1 MAWLRR
7 MYARLLFVVVGIF
20 GPVLVRFTPVRL
32 CLTRRIR
39 ELRLG
44 IIWRCGYTLAA

>member
-1 MAWLRR
+1 

-20 GPVLVRFTPVRL
+20 GPVLARFPLPLWFLPTAVP
-32 CLTRRIR
+32 

-44 IIWRCGYTLAA
+44 FSGGCGYTLAA